1 MSQTFSLEAILAISL
16 NNAIGLNGKLP
27 WNLPIELKLFKEI
40 TMHHALIMGRKT
52 FESLPGP
59 LPNREHIIISNTM
72 HQIPGIHLVSSVE
85 HALSLAEKLAK
96 EKVFVI
102 GGKRMFDALI
112 SKCSAIHV
120 SRIMRDFEGDT
131 FYDVNVRGYSIEK
144 SHSLRDVEQGID
156 ILYQKYI
163 I

>member
-1 MSQTFSLEAILAISL
+1 MSHSFSLEAILAIDR
-16 NNAIGLNGKLP
+16 NNAIGLHGKLP
-27 WNLPIELKLFKEI
+27 WHLPSELKLFKEI
-40 TMHHALIMGRKT
+40 TMNHALIMGRTT

-72 HQIPGIHLVSSVE
+72 HQIPGMHLASSVE
-85 HALSLAEKLAK
+85 HALSLAKELTK

-102 GGKRMFDALI
+102 GGKGVFDALI
-112 SKCSAIHV
+112 PRCNVIHV
-120 SRIMRDFEGDT
+120 SRIMGEFKADT
-131 FYDVNVRGYSIEK
+131 FYELKLTEHTIEQ
-144 SHSLRDVEQGID
+144 SYSLRDAEAGTD